1 MMSETTT
8 NYPASALDMSFFLEA
23 PELSATAELVI
34 TPLAPLSMVS
44 SQPGTYFLSEVAP
57 TNHMI
62 YGLLEN
68 ALGWHFHK
76 DLRNELRKELS
87 KLAKKSKAAAKTHK
101 GSDWL
106 AGKLEPSGSGY
117 ESLLVHHVRLSLK
130 QVPRPTMSYDD
141 LWSMHLHDKGGNF
154 LGGSRNYDA
163 ALEALM
169 TAAKSKDE
177 SVKVEFGDRTGFDR
191 MSLAEAMTTRGAKIH
206 VDSIRE
212 AFPLYYV
219 SPKKRAYVEFEQ
231 HNPSEAPPAF
241 HYEVQTTE
249 ILSAVLAKAVADPA
263 GPLYLGSNDGW
274 VDAKWTTR

>member
-1 MMSETTT
+1 MSNT
-8 NYPASALDMSFFLEA
+8 LDLSFFLEA
-23 PELSATAELVI
+23 PELTAHAELVI

-57 TNHMI
+57 TDHMI

-76 DLRNELRKELS
+76 DLRNELRKQLS
-87 KLAKKSKAAAKTHK
+87 KLAKKDRAVAKTYK
-101 GSDWL
+101 GTDWL
-106 AGKLEPSGSGY
+106 AGKLEASGSGY
-117 ESLLVHHVRLSLK
+117 ESLLVHHVRLSPK
-130 QVPRPTMSYDD
+130 RIPRPAISYDD
-141 LWSMHLHDKGGNF
+141 LWSMHLHDKGGSF

-169 TAAKSKDE
+169 TAARSKDE
-177 SVKVEFGDRTGFDR
+177 AVKVEFGDRTIFDR
-191 MSLAEAMTTRGAKIH
+191 MSLSEAMAARGAKIH

-219 SPKKRAYVEFEQ
+219 SPKKRAYVEFAGDGDAE
-231 HNPSEAPPAF
+231 SPPF
-241 HYEVQTTE
+241 FSYEISTTAA
-249 ILSAVLAKAVADPA
+249 LSAVLAKAVADPA

-274 VDAKWTTR
+274 VDAKWIAR